1 MRMNTRLDAPVHNR
15 YRVACS
21 SFKGYLGASF
31 TCIKDDV
38 PMEPGDKKGSDTMG
52 MKYRVEQVPGQH
64 QRAAGGEHRLQR
76 GGCKEGQGGA
86 SYDL

>member
-38 PMEPGDKKGSDTMG
+38 PMDKSTSKMIQLQGRGNALMSGDSA
-52 MKYRVEQVPGQH
+52 VF
-64 QRAAGGEHRLQR
+64 RLL
-76 GGCKEGQGGA
+76 G
-86 SYDL
+86 

>member
-21 SFKGYLGASF
+21 SFKEYLGASF

-38 PMEPGDKKGSDTMG
+38 RMDPG
-52 MKYRVEQVPGQH
+52 
-64 QRAAGGEHRLQR
+64 RLQV
-76 GGCKEGQGGA
+76 
-86 SYDL
+86 

>member
-38 PMEPGDKKGSDTMG
+38 PMDPFAGSGSTLVAAKCMERNAIGIECMQDFCDTA
-52 MKYRVEQVPGQH
+52 RE
-64 QRAAGGEHRLQR
+64 RL
-76 GGCKEGQGGA
+76 KNIP
-86 SYDL
+86 